1 MMDFGPSY
9 LMVLLAT
16 SCNFGLI
23 IVLRVIL
30 IASII
35 TNTFLC
41 WGVRVGGGGGGRAVW
56 GGQTVSLPEYCHFYL
71 IIAPRYCLS

>member
-1 MMDFGPSY
+1 MMDSGPSY

-16 SCNFGLI
+16 SCDFGLI

-35 TNTFLC
+35 TNTFLR
-41 WGVRVGGGGGGRAVW
+41 GRVLGGWGGGGW
-56 GGQTVSLPEYCHFYL
+56 G
-71 IIAPRYCLS
+71 CLL